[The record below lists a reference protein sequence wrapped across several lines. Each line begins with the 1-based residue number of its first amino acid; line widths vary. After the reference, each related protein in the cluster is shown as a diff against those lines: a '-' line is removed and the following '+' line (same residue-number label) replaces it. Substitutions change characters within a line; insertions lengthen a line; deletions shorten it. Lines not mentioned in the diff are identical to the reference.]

1 MVFNGPVTLPFS
13 SKEVY
18 QNAPSEASVP
28 TAMRPF
34 GMPPPLLLDSL
45 ALSFSNALF
54 PILPLEP
61 SFRRLA
67 RASAG
72 ESLVVLRGGLG
83 GGGAPLL
90 KDRWG
95 EWWHEFRVA
104 LAVRV
109 RRANNI
115 NNCAWWF
122 GWWWCL
128 FC

>member
-1 MVFNGPVTLPFS
+1 
-13 SKEVY
+13 
-18 QNAPSEASVP
+18 
-28 TAMRPF
+28 
-34 GMPPPLLLDSL
+34 MPPPLLLDSL

-122 GWWWCL
+122 GWWWWWSLAERSVGCGKFQVGL
-128 FC
+128 AMVDKNRGSS

>member
-1 MVFNGPVTLPFS
+1 
-13 SKEVY
+13 
-18 QNAPSEASVP
+18 
-28 TAMRPF
+28 
-34 GMPPPLLLDSL
+34 L

-128 FC
+128 FCCKIGGVGGIFRGLGWLGKKEVA